1 MVNLSAEDSKIEHE
15 EEEDAPMNV
24 DQDSEAQWVLKFRFV
39 KFSLLPF
46 FLKLNFKTLLLCF
59 KTDYGEKLIKIQ

>member
-24 DQDSEAQWVLKFRFV
+24 DQDSEAQWVLKFND
-39 KFSLLPF
+39 S
-46 FLKLNFKTLLLCF
+46 
-59 KTDYGEKLIKIQ
+59 